1 MTEPSRDS
9 GAVPLAASQSTL
21 ALGLSHGD
29 LPGQESPPRP
39 RPVPTVPA
47 SAHVEDWI
55 RTFVRHV
62 AEVVAGCR
70 AVSQLA
76 RWTSDEV
83 YADLLDRSGR
93 TARAAGHEPG
103 QGRLRPVP
111 KVRTVRA
118 CRVGE
123 DTIEAAVT
131 LKYGDGTR
139 ALAACFR
146 RTDGA
151 WLCTAL
157 EFGKD

>member
-1 MTEPSRDS
+1 MTEPSRDG
-9 GAVPLAASQSTL
+9 GAVPLATGQSAL
-21 ALGLSHGD
+21 SLGLSPGD
-29 LPGQESPPRP
+29 LPQESPPRP
-39 RPVPTVPA
+39 RPVPNVPA
-47 SAHVEDWI
+47 GAHVEDWI

-70 AVSQLA
+70 AASQLA
-76 RWTSDEV
+76 RWTSEEV
-83 YADLLDRSGR
+83 YADLVDRSGR

-103 QGRLRPVP
+103 RGRLRLLP

-131 LKYGDGTR
+131 LRYGDGTR

-146 RTDGA
+146 RRGET
-151 WLCTAL
+151 WICTAL
-157 EFGKD
+157 EFGTD